1 MKKKPLF
8 KVIELSFKG
17 RLDAATNEQKLLKES
32 FQSRK
37 LSQRSADRQR
47 AISMKAAK
55 QID

>member
-32 FQSRK
+32 F
-37 LSQRSADRQR
+37 
-47 AISMKAAK
+47 
-55 QID
+55 